1 MNPNNFNGSADF
13 SVDVI
18 LLLSLL
24 LKILVAGVT
33 LKLLT
38 SDLKLVDE
46 WQQKV
51 IKQSKSSMTLVSF
64 RFDEAYNLQR

>member
-1 MNPNNFNGSADF
+1 MNNKKFNGSADF
-13 SVDVI
+13 SVDVM

-24 LKILVAGVT
+24 LKILVSGVT

-46 WQQKV
+46 LQQKV
-51 IKQSKSSMTLVSF
+51 VKLVH
-64 RFDEAYNLQR
+64 NP